1 MNDNNFIIAISSGK
15 GGSGKSTLAANLAIS
30 LHKELNSKT
39 LLIDLDSHNCGDLN
53 TILGIRPTTSLQ
65 EITNSASPVQTA
77 VVKHGSGLFFLPS
90 VISPEKKLTVSA
102 SQFSQYLLSLK
113 SEYNFIIIDIGNHF
127 LELQKQVTHN
137 AHAVL
142 LVTHADP
149 LSITATKRKL
159 NEFTLETLPKEI
171 SQIIVNQFD
180 SKSSLSSSAIEKIL
194 HKNILSVLPSD
205 EVMSY
210 KALQNSTPFVMNQPN
225 IALSQSYKKLVTS
238 LSGGLLQKLKILSE
252 AKPALTTSNKTE
264 DTNSLNNLKIQI
276 HKELIITMNMKKDS
290 MSSKNNP
297 NKEQELKDTTKR
309 VIVELTDKLA
319 KNLSRNVRAQI
330 IQEVLDEALGLGP
343 LETLL
348 KDPAVSEIMV
358 NGYNHIYVERSG
370 KLTLS
375 TTTFTSNLQLRNVIE
390 RICTP
395 LGRRIDEKTPYV
407 DARLADGSRVNA
419 VIEPLSIDGPSL
431 TIRKFPADRITI
443 EDYTNR
449 FGSLTPAMADFLK
462 ICVEQGLNIIISGGT
477 GSGKTT
483 MLNVLSSFIPG
494 RERIVTVED
503 AAELQLKQ
511 EHVVRLETRPAN
523 MEGTGEV
530 SIRDLVKNCLRMRPD
545 RIIVGECRDGA
556 ALDMISAMNTGHDG
570 SMTTVHS
577 NNPREA
583 IARLETLCMMAG
595 MELPAKALREQISG
609 AVNLIIQISRL
620 SDGSRK
626 IMHITEVVGMQ
637 GDTVTLQEIFRF
649 KEEGFDKNRKITGQF
664 QSMGLIPSFIE
675 KFEQKGIKIPRNL
688 FTTKNTSTIKPVG
701 SKLTQTPN
709 VQRKHAEIK
718 THAHNATILKNASPP
733 IKPPIVKPV
742 AIKPPITKPVAIKSV
757 TDLPKQKNTLVG
769 HNINLNA
776 KKPSIQTGPA
786 TSLNSKKMVKK
797 SGIVFKN
804 KLKKVGGNG

>member
-15 GGSGKSTLAANLAIS
+15 GGAGKSTLAANLAIS
-30 LHKELNSKT
+30 LHKELSSKT
-39 LLIDLDSHNCGDLN
+39 LLIDLDEQNCGDLN
-53 TILGIRPTTSLQ
+53 TVLGIRPLTSLQ
-65 EITNSASPVQTA
+65 EVANSANSIQSAIT
-77 VVKHGSGLFFLPS
+77 KHGSGISFLPS
-90 VISPEKKLTVSA
+90 VISPDKKLNVSS

-113 SEYNFIIIDIGNHF
+113 SQYNFIVIDLGSHF
-127 LELQKQVTHN
+127 SNLQSQVAN
-137 AHAVL
+137 NSHAIL
-142 LVTHADP
+142 LVTQADP

-159 NEFTLETLPKEI
+159 GALTLEALPKEV

-180 SKSSLSSSAIEKIL
+180 SKSSLSSSAIEQNL
-194 HKNILSVLPSD
+194 QKNILAILPND
-205 EVMSY
+205 EVSSY
-210 KALQNSTPFVMNQPN
+210 GALQNSTPFVLNKPN
-225 IALSQSYKKLVTS
+225 IALSQAYKKLVTS
-238 LSGGLLQKLKILSE
+238 LSGGLLQRLKILSE
-252 AKPALTTSNKTE
+252 AKPSSGKNSNTN
-264 DTNSLNNLKIQI
+264 DTKSLNNLKIQI

-297 NKEQELKDTTKR
+297 NKEKELKDTTKK

-319 KNLSRNVRAQI
+319 QNLSRNERSQI

-358 NGYNHIYVERSG
+358 NGHEHIYVERSG
-370 KLTLS
+370 KLMLS
-375 TTTFTSNLQLRNVIE
+375 PTTFTSNLQLRNIIE

-419 VIEPLSIDGPSL
+419 VIEPLAIDGPSL
-431 TIRKFPADRITI
+431 TIRKFPTDRITI
-443 EDYTNR
+443 GDYTGR
-449 FGSLTPAMADFLK
+449 FASLTPAMADFLK
-462 ICVEQGLNIIISGGT
+462 VCVEQGLNIIISGGT

-483 MLNVLSSFIPG
+483 MLNVLSSFIPS

-556 ALDMISAMNTGHDG
+556 ALDMVSAMNTGHDG

-595 MELPAKALREQISG
+595 MDLPAKALREQISG
-609 AVNLIIQISRL
+609 AVHLIIQISRL

-626 IMHITEVVGMQ
+626 VMHITEVVGMQ
-637 GDTVTLQEIFRF
+637 GDTVTVQEIFRF
-649 KEEGFDKNRKITGQF
+649 KEEGFDKNRKIIGQF

-675 KFEQKGIKIPRNL
+675 KFEQKGIHIPRDL
-688 FTTKNTSTIKPVG
+688 FTTQNTSAAKPVG
-701 SKLTQTPN
+701 STATVPKKVQAVPANTVNKSSNVEEKNKLFQKINPLTSLQSK
-709 VQRKHAEIK
+709 RLIE
-718 THAHNATILKNASPP
+718 KN
-733 IKPPIVKPV
+733 
-742 AIKPPITKPVAIKSV
+742 
-757 TDLPKQKNTLVG
+757 TDL
-769 HNINLNA
+769 NI
-776 KKPSIQTGPA
+776 KKAPSQ
-786 TSLNSKKMVKK
+786 TSLRTALSSKKLVKK
-797 SGIVFKN
+797 SGLVFKN